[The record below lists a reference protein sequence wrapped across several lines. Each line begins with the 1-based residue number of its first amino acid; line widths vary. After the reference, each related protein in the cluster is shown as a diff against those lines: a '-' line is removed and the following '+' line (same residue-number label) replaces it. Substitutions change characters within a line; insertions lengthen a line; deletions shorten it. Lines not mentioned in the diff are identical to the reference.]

1 MKKFDN
7 FSIAIALDGSAM
19 DQVLVDYL
27 KVYLPFYSTQKIIGF
42 TLVPENSTKT
52 QVSKTDFETFMAESF
67 RDFPTI
73 EVSYRILSSNKP
85 IAKVEKFVNKRD
97 IQTLVVGRKHI
108 SIGSGNLAKR
118 FSRRLL
124 CNVLTVPPKP
134 PASIKKVLV
143 PIDFTRQSNLS
154 LEWVVAAHNYFK
166 FEEIICV
173 NIFNLPSGYSAAGK
187 NRKDFKSI
195 MLKNAKANYDNFI
208 AKYKDSGIKFKRE
221 LHLDLEESEK
231 HKTIFRLALLHKVDL
246 IVIAT
251 KGRTTMA
258 AVLLSST
265 TEKLLY
271 ENIVTPTFVLKTGNK
286 NMSFIQA
293 LNQI

>member
-1 MKKFDN
+1 MEKFDN
-7 FSIAIALDGSAM
+7 FSIAIALDGSTM
-19 DQVLVDYL
+19 DEVLVDYL
-27 KVYLPFYSTQKIIGF
+27 KVFLPFYSTKKIIGF
-42 TLVPENSTKT
+42 TLVPKDSANP
-52 QVSKTDFETFMAESF
+52 QVSEAEFKTFMTDSF
-67 RDFPTI
+67 EDFPSI
-73 EVSYRILSSNKP
+73 RVSYRILRSSKP
-85 IAKVEKFVNKRD
+85 IAEVEKLVNKED

-124 CNVLTVPPKP
+124 CNVLTVTPEPSLP
-134 PASIKKVLV
+134 IKKVLV

-154 LEWVVAAHNYFK
+154 LDWVVTAHNYFK

-173 NIFNLPSGYSAAGK
+173 NIFNLPSGYTAAGK
-187 NRKDFKSI
+187 TRQDFKNI
-195 MLKNAKANYDNFI
+195 MLKNAESNYQNFI

-221 LHLDLEESEK
+221 LHLDLEDYQK
-231 HKTIFRLALLHKVDL
+231 HEIIFKLALVHKVDL

-271 ENIVTPTFVLKTGNK
+271 ENVIMPTFVLKTGNK

-293 LNQI
+293 LSEI